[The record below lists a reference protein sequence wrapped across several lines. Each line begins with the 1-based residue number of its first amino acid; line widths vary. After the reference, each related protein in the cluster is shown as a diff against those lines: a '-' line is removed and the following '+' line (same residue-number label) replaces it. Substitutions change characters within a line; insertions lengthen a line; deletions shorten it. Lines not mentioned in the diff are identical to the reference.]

1 MKSLRVFLMVAV
13 VIGMGS
19 LVSCSKETPAEE
31 IDNTTQ
37 KLEGQ
42 AVEAKKEVDA
52 KSADLQ
58 KEADKK
64 ATEILN
70 KTQTK

>member
-19 LVSCSKETPAEE
+19 VVSCSKETPAEE

-42 AVEAKKEVDA
+42 AVELK
-52 KSADLQ
+52 

-64 ATEILN
+64 ANDIMEQAKKN
-70 KTQTK
+70 QK

>member
-19 LVSCSKETPAEE
+19 VVSCSKESPADE

-37 KLEGQ
+37 DLEGQ
-42 AVEAKKEVDA
+42 AVELK
-52 KSADLQ
+52 

-64 ATEILN
+64 ANEIMDQAKKN
-70 KTQTK
+70 QK

>member
-1 MKSLRVFLMVAV
+1 MKSLRLFLMVAV

-19 LVSCSKETPAEE
+19 LVSCSKESPAEE

-37 KLEGQ
+37 KLEGE
-42 AVEAKKEVDA
+42 VELKKEVDA
-52 KSADLQ
+52 KSVDLQ

-64 ATEILN
+64 AAEILN
-70 KTQTK
+70 KTQKK